1 MVQTR
6 ETTRTPSGI
15 AAYLGRLS
23 ALWQQGDFRWYWLAS
38 SIQGLGQST
47 QFMVIGWLA
56 LEITGSSAQ
65 LGLVIFLYGAPNVS
79 FLLVAGVV
87 ADRFDRRH
95 IMMLTQ
101 TVVGGIIVALA
112 FLTIADLVSTWHIY
126 VAAVFMG
133 VFQSLS
139 MPARM
144 TIIGDLVDQPSVLDA
159 VAMQNMAVHAGRM
172 IGPPVAGII
181 IEVWGVGES
190 LAFIA
195 GCYVLSVL
203 LVGKIGPTS
212 RSVAPA
218 TQSVFRNFAEGV
230 VYIKNN
236 PMVLTVIIITCA
248 FGGFA
253 MSHMQVVPAM
263 AKDVLG
269 AGAAEIGLLF
279 LGSAIGS
286 LVGSMILPAIS
297 RAHVYRALLLSLVVF
312 TVELILFAWSNW
324 FWVTFVF
331 FSGIGV
337 AVGHDLSPDRGDR
350 RGAGPGDGDAA
361 VHAGISFLGRLPAG
375 LSRRAVGLGGG
386 HHGSGRAQPGDDYLV
401 RVRAPGSAQIGP
413 SRSCGRLAVGLNSI
427 GHSFLEGSGRLGSP
441 NRPTLIL
448 VTDFVVFRC
457 NRGG

>member
-1 MVQTR
+1 MQTR
-6 ETTRTPSGI
+6 ETTRAPSGI
-15 AAYLGRLS
+15 AGYLGRLS
-23 ALWQQGDFRWYWLAS
+23 AVWQQGDFRWYWLAS

-101 TVVGGIIVALA
+101 TVVGGIMVALA

-312 TVELILFAWSNW
+312 TVVLILFAWSNW

-331 FSGIGV
+331 FSLVGV
-337 AVGHDLSPDRGDR
+337 TGVGMVWPLATTLVQIEATAEVRGRVMGMLQFTPGFHFLGAFPLALAAGQLGWEVAITGAAGLSLATTIWFAFVR
-350 RGAGPGDGDAA
+350 RGAPK
-361 VHAGISFLGRLPAG
+361 LGRQEA
-375 LSRRAVGLGGG
+375 A
-386 HHGSGRAQPGDDYLV
+386 A
-401 RVRAPGSAQIGP
+401 A
-413 SRSCGRLAVGLNSI
+413 
-427 GHSFLEGSGRLGSP
+427 
-441 NRPTLIL
+441 
-448 VTDFVVFRC
+448 
-457 NRGG
+457 

>member
-1 MVQTR
+1 MQTR

-15 AAYLGRLS
+15 TGYLVRLS
-23 ALWQQGDFRWYWLAS
+23 AVWQQGDFRWYWLAS

-101 TVVGGIIVALA
+101 TVVGGIMVALA

-312 TVELILFAWSNW
+312 TVVLILFAWSNW

-331 FSGIGV
+331 FSLVGV
-337 AVGHDLSPDRGDR
+337 TGVGMVWPLATTLVQIEATAEVRGRVMGMLQFTPGFHFLGAFPLALAAGQLGWEVAITGAAGLSLATTIWFAFVR
-350 RGAGPGDGDAA
+350 RGAPK
-361 VHAGISFLGRLPAG
+361 LGRQEA
-375 LSRRAVGLGGG
+375 A
-386 HHGSGRAQPGDDYLV
+386 A
-401 RVRAPGSAQIGP
+401 A
-413 SRSCGRLAVGLNSI
+413 
-427 GHSFLEGSGRLGSP
+427 
-441 NRPTLIL
+441 
-448 VTDFVVFRC
+448 
-457 NRGG
+457 

>member
-1 MVQTR
+1 MQTR

-15 AAYLGRLS
+15 AGYLGRLS
-23 ALWQQGDFRWYWLAS
+23 AVWQQGDFRWYWLAS

-112 FLTIADLVSTWHIY
+112 FLTIADLVSIWHIY

-172 IGPPVAGII
+172 IGPPVAGVI

-203 LVGKIGPTS
+203 LVGKIGPIS

-312 TVELILFAWSNW
+312 TVVLILFAWSNW

-331 FSGIGV
+331 FSLVGV
-337 AVGHDLSPDRGDR
+337 TGVGMVWPLATTLVQIETTAEVRGRVMGMLQFTPGFHFLGAFPLALAAGQLGWEVAITGAAGLSLATTIWFAFVR
-350 RGAGPGDGDAA
+350 RGAPK
-361 VHAGISFLGRLPAG
+361 LGRQEA
-375 LSRRAVGLGGG
+375 A
-386 HHGSGRAQPGDDYLV
+386 A
-401 RVRAPGSAQIGP
+401 A
-413 SRSCGRLAVGLNSI
+413 
-427 GHSFLEGSGRLGSP
+427 
-441 NRPTLIL
+441 
-448 VTDFVVFRC
+448 
-457 NRGG
+457 

>member
-1 MVQTR
+1 MVQTHD
-6 ETTRTPSGI
+6 TTRTASGI
-15 AAYLGRLS
+15 AGYLGRLS
-23 ALWQQGDFRWYWLAS
+23 AVWRQGDFRWYWLAS

-47 QFMVIGWLA
+47 QFMVIGWLV

-65 LGLVIFLYGAPNVS
+65 LGLVISLYGVPNVS

-101 TVVGGIIVALA
+101 LVVGGIITALA
-112 FLTIADLVSTWHIY
+112 VLTITAQVSTWHIY

-144 TIIGDLVDQPSVLDA
+144 TIIGDLVDQPSVLNA

-172 IGPPVAGII
+172 IGPPVAGVI
-181 IEVWGVGES
+181 IEVWSVGVS

-203 LVGKIGPTS
+203 LVGKIGPIS

-218 TQSVFRNFAEGV
+218 AQSVFRNFADGV

-236 PMVLTVIIITCA
+236 PTVLTVIVITCA
-248 FGGFA
+248 FGGFG

-269 AGAAEIGLLF
+269 IGAGEIGLLF

-286 LVGSMILPAIS
+286 LAGSMILPAIP
-297 RAHVYRALLLSLVVF
+297 RAYVYRALLLSLLIF
-312 TVELILFAWSNW
+312 TVFLTLFAWSDW

-331 FSGIGV
+331 FSLVGV
-337 AVGHDLSPDRGDR
+337 VGVGMVWPLATTMVQIETTAEVRGRVMGMLQFTPGFHFLGAFPLALAAGQFGWEVAITGAVGLSLATTVWFAFVR
-350 RGAGPGDGDAA
+350 RGAPKTGRQEAA
-361 VHAGISFLGRLPAG
+361 AA
-375 LSRRAVGLGGG
+375 
-386 HHGSGRAQPGDDYLV
+386 
-401 RVRAPGSAQIGP
+401 
-413 SRSCGRLAVGLNSI
+413 
-427 GHSFLEGSGRLGSP
+427 
-441 NRPTLIL
+441 
-448 VTDFVVFRC
+448 
-457 NRGG
+457 

>member
-1 MVQTR
+1 MQTHD
-6 ETTRTPSGI
+6 TTRTASGI
-15 AAYLGRLS
+15 AGYLGRLS
-23 ALWQQGDFRWYWLAS
+23 AVWRQGDFRWYWLAS

-47 QFMVIGWLA
+47 QFMVIGWLV

-65 LGLVIFLYGAPNVS
+65 LGLVISLYGVPNVS

-101 TVVGGIIVALA
+101 LVVGGIIMALA
-112 FLTIADLVSTWHIY
+112 VLTITAQVSTWHIY
-126 VAAVFMG
+126 VAAVLMG

-144 TIIGDLVDQPSVLDA
+144 TIIGDLVDQPSVLNA

-172 IGPPVAGII
+172 IGPPVAGVI
-181 IEVWGVGES
+181 IEVWSVGVS

-203 LVGKIGPTS
+203 LVGKIGPIS

-218 TQSVFRNFAEGV
+218 AQSVFRNFADGV

-236 PMVLTVIIITCA
+236 PTVLTVIVITCA
-248 FGGFA
+248 FGGFG

-269 AGAAEIGLLF
+269 IGAGEIGLLF

-286 LVGSMILPAIS
+286 LAGSMILPAIP
-297 RAHVYRALLLSLVVF
+297 RAYVYRALLLSLLIF
-312 TVELILFAWSNW
+312 TVFLTLFAWSDW

-331 FSGIGV
+331 FSLVGV
-337 AVGHDLSPDRGDR
+337 VGVGMVWPLATTMVQIETTAEVRGRVMGMLQFTPGFHFLGAFPLALAAGQFGWEVAITGAVGLSLATTVWFAFVR
-350 RGAGPGDGDAA
+350 RGAPKMGRQEAA
-361 VHAGISFLGRLPAG
+361 AA
-375 LSRRAVGLGGG
+375 
-386 HHGSGRAQPGDDYLV
+386 
-401 RVRAPGSAQIGP
+401 
-413 SRSCGRLAVGLNSI
+413 
-427 GHSFLEGSGRLGSP
+427 
-441 NRPTLIL
+441 
-448 VTDFVVFRC
+448 
-457 NRGG
+457 

>member
-1 MVQTR
+1 MQTH
-6 ETTRTPSGI
+6 ETTRTASGI
-15 AAYLGRLS
+15 AGYLGRLS
-23 ALWQQGDFRWYWLAS
+23 AVWRQGDFRWYWLAS

-47 QFMVIGWLA
+47 QFMVIGWLV

-65 LGLVIFLYGAPNVS
+65 LGLVISLYGVPNVS

-101 TVVGGIIVALA
+101 LVVGGIITALA
-112 FLTIADLVSTWHIY
+112 VLTITAQVSTWHIY
-126 VAAVFMG
+126 VAAVLMG

-144 TIIGDLVDQPSVLDA
+144 TIIGDLVDQPSVLNA

-172 IGPPVAGII
+172 IGPPVAGVI
-181 IEVWGVGES
+181 IEVWSVGVS

-203 LVGKIGPTS
+203 LVGKIGPIS

-218 TQSVFRNFAEGV
+218 AQSVFRNFADGV

-236 PMVLTVIIITCA
+236 PTVLTVIVITCA
-248 FGGFA
+248 FGGFG

-269 AGAAEIGLLF
+269 IGAGEIGLLF

-286 LVGSMILPAIS
+286 LAGIMILPAIP
-297 RAHVYRALLLSLVVF
+297 RAYVYRALLLSLLIF
-312 TVELILFAWSNW
+312 TVFLTLFAWSDW

-331 FSGIGV
+331 FSLVGV
-337 AVGHDLSPDRGDR
+337 VGVGMVWPLATTMVQIETTAEVRGRVMGMLQFTPGFHFLGAFPLALAAGQFGWKVAITGAVGLSLATTVWFAFVR
-350 RGAGPGDGDAA
+350 RGAPKMGSQEAA
-361 VHAGISFLGRLPAG
+361 AA
-375 LSRRAVGLGGG
+375 
-386 HHGSGRAQPGDDYLV
+386 
-401 RVRAPGSAQIGP
+401 
-413 SRSCGRLAVGLNSI
+413 
-427 GHSFLEGSGRLGSP
+427 
-441 NRPTLIL
+441 
-448 VTDFVVFRC
+448 
-457 NRGG
+457 

>member
-15 AAYLGRLS
+15 AGYLGRLS
-23 ALWQQGDFRWYWLAS
+23 AVWQQGDFRWYWLAS

-101 TVVGGIIVALA
+101 TVVGGIMVALA

-297 RAHVYRALLLSLVVF
+297 RAHVYRALLSSLVVF
-312 TVELILFAWSNW
+312 TVVLILFAWSNW

-331 FSGIGV
+331 FSLVGV
-337 AVGHDLSPDRGDR
+337 TGVGMVWPLATTLVQIEATAEVRGRVMGMLQFTPGFHFLGAFPLALAAGQLGWEVAITGAAGLSLATTIWFAFVR
-350 RGAGPGDGDAA
+350 RGAPK
-361 VHAGISFLGRLPAG
+361 
-375 LSRRAVGLGGG
+375 LSRQEA
-386 HHGSGRAQPGDDYLV
+386 A
-401 RVRAPGSAQIGP
+401 AA
-413 SRSCGRLAVGLNSI
+413 
-427 GHSFLEGSGRLGSP
+427 
-441 NRPTLIL
+441 
-448 VTDFVVFRC
+448 
-457 NRGG
+457 

>member
-15 AAYLGRLS
+15 AGYLGRLS
-23 ALWQQGDFRWYWLAS
+23 AVWQQGDFRWYWLAS

-101 TVVGGIIVALA
+101 TVVGGIMVALA

-312 TVELILFAWSNW
+312 TVVLILFAWSNW

-331 FSGIGV
+331 FSLVGV
-337 AVGHDLSPDRGDR
+337 TGVGMVWPLATTLVQIEATAEVRGRVMGMLQFTPGFHFLGAFPLALAAGQFGWEVAITGAAGLSLATTIWFAFVR
-350 RGAGPGDGDAA
+350 RGAPK
-361 VHAGISFLGRLPAG
+361 LGRQEA
-375 LSRRAVGLGGG
+375 A
-386 HHGSGRAQPGDDYLV
+386 A
-401 RVRAPGSAQIGP
+401 A
-413 SRSCGRLAVGLNSI
+413 
-427 GHSFLEGSGRLGSP
+427 
-441 NRPTLIL
+441 
-448 VTDFVVFRC
+448 
-457 NRGG
+457 

>member
-1 MVQTR
+1 MQTR

-15 AAYLGRLS
+15 AGYLGRLS
-23 ALWQQGDFRWYWLAS
+23 AVWQQGDFRWYWLAS

-87 ADRFDRRH
+87 ADRSDRRH

-101 TVVGGIIVALA
+101 TVVGGIMVALA

-312 TVELILFAWSNW
+312 TVVLILFAWSNW

-331 FSGIGV
+331 FSLVGV
-337 AVGHDLSPDRGDR
+337 TGVGMVWPLATTLVQIEATAEVRGRVMGMLQFTPGFHFLGAFPLALAAGQFGWEVAITGAAGLSLATTIWFAFVR
-350 RGAGPGDGDAA
+350 RGAPK
-361 VHAGISFLGRLPAG
+361 LGRQEA
-375 LSRRAVGLGGG
+375 A
-386 HHGSGRAQPGDDYLV
+386 A
-401 RVRAPGSAQIGP
+401 A
-413 SRSCGRLAVGLNSI
+413 
-427 GHSFLEGSGRLGSP
+427 
-441 NRPTLIL
+441 
-448 VTDFVVFRC
+448 
-457 NRGG
+457 

>member
-6 ETTRTPSGI
+6 ETTRIPSGI
-15 AAYLGRLS
+15 AGYLGRLS
-23 ALWQQGDFRWYWLAS
+23 AVWQQGDFRWYWLAS

-101 TVVGGIIVALA
+101 TVVGGIMVALA

-312 TVELILFAWSNW
+312 TVVLILFAWSNW

-331 FSGIGV
+331 FSLVGV
-337 AVGHDLSPDRGDR
+337 TGVGMVWPLATTLVQIEATAEVRGRVMGMLQFTPGFHFLGAFPLALAAGQLGWEVAITGAAGLSLATTIWFAFVR
-350 RGAGPGDGDAA
+350 RGAPK
-361 VHAGISFLGRLPAG
+361 LGRQEA
-375 LSRRAVGLGGG
+375 A
-386 HHGSGRAQPGDDYLV
+386 A
-401 RVRAPGSAQIGP
+401 A
-413 SRSCGRLAVGLNSI
+413 
-427 GHSFLEGSGRLGSP
+427 
-441 NRPTLIL
+441 
-448 VTDFVVFRC
+448 
-457 NRGG
+457 

>member
-1 MVQTR
+1 LVQTR

-15 AAYLGRLS
+15 AGYLGRLS
-23 ALWQQGDFRWYWLAS
+23 AVWQQGDFRWYWLAS

-101 TVVGGIIVALA
+101 TVVGGIMVALA
-112 FLTIADLVSTWHIY
+112 FLTIADLVSIWHIY

-203 LVGKIGPTS
+203 LVGKIGPTG

-312 TVELILFAWSNW
+312 TVVLILFAWSNW

-331 FSGIGV
+331 FSLVGV
-337 AVGHDLSPDRGDR
+337 TGVGMVWPLATTLVQIEATAEVRGRVMGMLQFTPGFHFLGAFPLALAAGQLGWEVAITGAAGLSLATTIWFAFVR
-350 RGAGPGDGDAA
+350 RGAPK
-361 VHAGISFLGRLPAG
+361 LGRQEA
-375 LSRRAVGLGGG
+375 A
-386 HHGSGRAQPGDDYLV
+386 A
-401 RVRAPGSAQIGP
+401 A
-413 SRSCGRLAVGLNSI
+413 
-427 GHSFLEGSGRLGSP
+427 
-441 NRPTLIL
+441 
-448 VTDFVVFRC
+448 
-457 NRGG
+457 

>member
-1 MVQTR
+1 LVQTR

-15 AAYLGRLS
+15 AGYLGRLS
-23 ALWQQGDFRWYWLAS
+23 AVWQQGDFRWYWLAS

-101 TVVGGIIVALA
+101 TVVGGIMVALA

-297 RAHVYRALLLSLVVF
+297 RAHVYRALLSSLVVF
-312 TVELILFAWSNW
+312 TVVLILFAWSNW

-331 FSGIGV
+331 FSLVGV
-337 AVGHDLSPDRGDR
+337 TGVGMVWPLATTLVQIEATAEVRGRVMGMLQFTPGFHFLGAFPLALAAGQLGWEVAITGAAGLSLATTIWFAFVR
-350 RGAGPGDGDAA
+350 RGAPK
-361 VHAGISFLGRLPAG
+361 LGRQEA
-375 LSRRAVGLGGG
+375 A
-386 HHGSGRAQPGDDYLV
+386 A
-401 RVRAPGSAQIGP
+401 A
-413 SRSCGRLAVGLNSI
+413 
-427 GHSFLEGSGRLGSP
+427 
-441 NRPTLIL
+441 
-448 VTDFVVFRC
+448 
-457 NRGG
+457 

>member
-1 MVQTR
+1 MVQTHD
-6 ETTRTPSGI
+6 TTQTVPGI
-15 AAYLGRLS
+15 AGYLGRLS
-23 ALWQQGDFRWYWLAS
+23 AVWRQGDFRWYWLAS

-47 QFMVIGWLA
+47 QFMVIGWLV

-65 LGLVIFLYGAPNVS
+65 LGLVISLYGVPNVS

-101 TVVGGIIVALA
+101 LVVGGIITALA
-112 FLTIADLVSTWHIY
+112 VLTITAQVSTWHIY
-126 VAAVFMG
+126 VAAVLMG

-144 TIIGDLVDQPSVLDA
+144 TIIGDLVDQPSVLNA

-172 IGPPVAGII
+172 IGPPVAGVI
-181 IEVWGVGES
+181 IEVWSVGVS

-203 LVGKIGPTS
+203 LVGKIGPIS

-218 TQSVFRNFAEGV
+218 AQSVFRNFADGV

-236 PMVLTVIIITCA
+236 PTVLTVIVITCA
-248 FGGFA
+248 FGGFG

-269 AGAAEIGLLF
+269 IGAGEIGLLF

-286 LVGSMILPAIS
+286 LAGSMILPAIP
-297 RAHVYRALLLSLVVF
+297 RAYVYRALLLSLLIF
-312 TVELILFAWSNW
+312 TVFLTLFAWSDW

-331 FSGIGV
+331 FSLVGV
-337 AVGHDLSPDRGDR
+337 VGVGMVWPLATTMVQIETTAEVRGRVMGMLQFTPGFHFLGAFPLALAAGQFGWEVAITGAVGLSLATTVWFAFVR
-350 RGAGPGDGDAA
+350 RGAPKMGRQEAA
-361 VHAGISFLGRLPAG
+361 AA
-375 LSRRAVGLGGG
+375 
-386 HHGSGRAQPGDDYLV
+386 
-401 RVRAPGSAQIGP
+401 
-413 SRSCGRLAVGLNSI
+413 
-427 GHSFLEGSGRLGSP
+427 
-441 NRPTLIL
+441 
-448 VTDFVVFRC
+448 
-457 NRGG
+457 

>member
-15 AAYLGRLS
+15 AGYLGRLS
-23 ALWQQGDFRWYWLAS
+23 AVWQQGDFRWYWLAS

-101 TVVGGIIVALA
+101 TVVGGIMVALA

-203 LVGKIGPTS
+203 LVGKIGPTG

-312 TVELILFAWSNW
+312 TVVLILFAWSNW

-331 FSGIGV
+331 FSLVGV
-337 AVGHDLSPDRGDR
+337 TGVGMVWPLATTLVQIEATAEVRGRVMGMLQFTPGFHFLGAFPLALAAGQLGWEVAITGAAGLSLATTIWFAFVR
-350 RGAGPGDGDAA
+350 RGAPK
-361 VHAGISFLGRLPAG
+361 LGRQEA
-375 LSRRAVGLGGG
+375 A
-386 HHGSGRAQPGDDYLV
+386 A
-401 RVRAPGSAQIGP
+401 A
-413 SRSCGRLAVGLNSI
+413 
-427 GHSFLEGSGRLGSP
+427 
-441 NRPTLIL
+441 
-448 VTDFVVFRC
+448 
-457 NRGG
+457 

>member
-15 AAYLGRLS
+15 AGYLGRLS
-23 ALWQQGDFRWYWLAS
+23 AVWQQGDFRWYWLAS

-101 TVVGGIIVALA
+101 TVVGGIMVALA

-253 MSHMQVVPAM
+253 MSHMQVGPAM

-312 TVELILFAWSNW
+312 TVVLILFAWSNW

-331 FSGIGV
+331 FSLVGV
-337 AVGHDLSPDRGDR
+337 TGVGMVWPLATTLVQIEATAEVRGRVMGMLQFTPGFHFLGAFPLALAAGQLGWEVAITGAAGLSLATTIWFAFVR
-350 RGAGPGDGDAA
+350 RGAPK
-361 VHAGISFLGRLPAG
+361 LGRQEA
-375 LSRRAVGLGGG
+375 A
-386 HHGSGRAQPGDDYLV
+386 A
-401 RVRAPGSAQIGP
+401 A
-413 SRSCGRLAVGLNSI
+413 
-427 GHSFLEGSGRLGSP
+427 
-441 NRPTLIL
+441 
-448 VTDFVVFRC
+448 
-457 NRGG
+457 

>member
-1 MVQTR
+1 MQTR

-15 AAYLGRLS
+15 AGYLGRLS
-23 ALWQQGDFRWYWLAS
+23 AVWQQGDFRWYWLAS

-87 ADRFDRRH
+87 AVRFDRRH

-203 LVGKIGPTS
+203 LVGKIGPIS

-248 FGGFA
+248 FGGFG

-269 AGAAEIGLLF
+269 AGAGEIGLLF
-279 LGSAIGS
+279 LGSGIGS
-286 LVGSMILPAIS
+286 LAGSMILPAIS
-297 RAHVYRALLLSLVVF
+297 RSHVYRALLLSLLVF
-312 TVELILFAWSNW
+312 TAVLTLFAWSDW
-324 FWVTFVF
+324 FWATFVF
-331 FSGIGV
+331 FTLVGV
-337 AVGHDLSPDRGDR
+337 TGVGMVWPLATTMIQVETSAEVRGRVMGMLQFTPGFHFLGAFPLALAAGQFGWEVAITIAGGLSLVTTVWFAFLR
-350 RGAGPGDGDAA
+350 RGKPELTPG
-361 VHAGISFLGRLPAG
+361 
-375 LSRRAVGLGGG
+375 
-386 HHGSGRAQPGDDYLV
+386 
-401 RVRAPGSAQIGP
+401 
-413 SRSCGRLAVGLNSI
+413 
-427 GHSFLEGSGRLGSP
+427 E
-441 NRPTLIL
+441 
-448 VTDFVVFRC
+448 VVAT
-457 NRGG
+457 

>member
-1 MVQTR
+1 LVQTR

-15 AAYLGRLS
+15 AGYLGRLS
-23 ALWQQGDFRWYWLAS
+23 AVWQQGDFRWYWLAS

-112 FLTIADLVSTWHIY
+112 FLTIADLVSIWHIY

-203 LVGKIGPTS
+203 LVGKIGPIS

-312 TVELILFAWSNW
+312 TVVLILFAWSNW

-331 FSGIGV
+331 FSLVGV
-337 AVGHDLSPDRGDR
+337 TGVGMVWPLATTLVQIETTAEVRGRVMGMLQFTPGFHFLGAFPLALAAGQLGWEVAITGAAGLSLATTIWFAFVR
-350 RGAGPGDGDAA
+350 RGAPK
-361 VHAGISFLGRLPAG
+361 LGRQEA
-375 LSRRAVGLGGG
+375 A
-386 HHGSGRAQPGDDYLV
+386 A
-401 RVRAPGSAQIGP
+401 A
-413 SRSCGRLAVGLNSI
+413 
-427 GHSFLEGSGRLGSP
+427 
-441 NRPTLIL
+441 
-448 VTDFVVFRC
+448 
-457 NRGG
+457 

>member
-15 AAYLGRLS
+15 AGYLGRLS
-23 ALWQQGDFRWYWLAS
+23 AVGQQGDFRWYWLAS

-263 AKDVLG
+263 AKDILG

-312 TVELILFAWSNW
+312 TVVLILFAWSNW

-331 FSGIGV
+331 FSLVGV
-337 AVGHDLSPDRGDR
+337 TGVGMVWPLATTLVQIETTAEVRGRVMGMLQFTPGFHFLGAFPLALAAGQLGWEVAITGAAGLSLATTIWFAFVR
-350 RGAGPGDGDAA
+350 RGAPK
-361 VHAGISFLGRLPAG
+361 LGRQEA
-375 LSRRAVGLGGG
+375 A
-386 HHGSGRAQPGDDYLV
+386 A
-401 RVRAPGSAQIGP
+401 A
-413 SRSCGRLAVGLNSI
+413 
-427 GHSFLEGSGRLGSP
+427 
-441 NRPTLIL
+441 
-448 VTDFVVFRC
+448 
-457 NRGG
+457 

>member
-15 AAYLGRLS
+15 AGYLGRLS
-23 ALWQQGDFRWYWLAS
+23 AVWQQGDFRWYWLAS

-112 FLTIADLVSTWHIY
+112 FLTIADLVSIWHIY

-203 LVGKIGPTS
+203 LVGKIGPIS

-312 TVELILFAWSNW
+312 TVVLILFAWSNW

-331 FSGIGV
+331 FSLVGV
-337 AVGHDLSPDRGDR
+337 TGVGMVWPLATTLVQIETTAEVRGRVMGMLQFTPGFHFLGAFPLALAAGQLGWEVAITGAAGLSLATTIWFAFVR
-350 RGAGPGDGDAA
+350 RGAPK
-361 VHAGISFLGRLPAG
+361 LGRQEA
-375 LSRRAVGLGGG
+375 A
-386 HHGSGRAQPGDDYLV
+386 A
-401 RVRAPGSAQIGP
+401 A
-413 SRSCGRLAVGLNSI
+413 
-427 GHSFLEGSGRLGSP
+427 
-441 NRPTLIL
+441 
-448 VTDFVVFRC
+448 
-457 NRGG
+457 

>member
-1 MVQTR
+1 MVQIH

-15 AAYLGRLS
+15 AGYLGRLS
-23 ALWQQGDFRWYWLAS
+23 AVWQQGDFRWYWLAS

-172 IGPPVAGII
+172 IGPPVAGVI

-195 GCYVLSVL
+195 GCYGLSVL

-279 LGSAIGS
+279 LGSAVGS

-312 TVELILFAWSNW
+312 TVVLILFAWSNW

-331 FSGIGV
+331 FSLVGV
-337 AVGHDLSPDRGDR
+337 TGVGMVWPLATTLVQIEATAEVRGRVMGMLQFTPGFHFLGAFPLALAAGQLGWEVAITGAAGLSLATTIWFAFVR
-350 RGAGPGDGDAA
+350 RGAPK
-361 VHAGISFLGRLPAG
+361 LGRQEA
-375 LSRRAVGLGGG
+375 A
-386 HHGSGRAQPGDDYLV
+386 A
-401 RVRAPGSAQIGP
+401 A
-413 SRSCGRLAVGLNSI
+413 
-427 GHSFLEGSGRLGSP
+427 
-441 NRPTLIL
+441 
-448 VTDFVVFRC
+448 
-457 NRGG
+457 

>member
-1 MVQTR
+1 MVQTH
-6 ETTRTPSGI
+6 EITRTPSGI
-15 AAYLGRLS
+15 AGYLGRLS
-23 ALWQQGDFRWYWLAS
+23 AVWQQGDFRWYWLAS

-95 IMMLTQ
+95 IMILTQ

-172 IGPPVAGII
+172 IGPPVAGVI

-195 GCYVLSVL
+195 GCYLLSVL
-203 LVGKIGPTS
+203 LVGKIGPIS

-218 TQSVFRNFAEGV
+218 AQSVFRNFAEGV

-269 AGAAEIGLLF
+269 AGAGEIGLLF
-279 LGSAIGS
+279 LGSAVGS

-297 RAHVYRALLLSLVVF
+297 RAHVYRALLLSLLVF
-312 TVELILFAWSNW
+312 TVVLILFAWSNW
-324 FWVTFVF
+324 FWATFVF
-331 FSGIGV
+331 FSLVGVTGVGMVWPLATTLVQIETTAEVRGRVMGMLQFTPGFHFLGAFPLALAAGQLGWEV
-337 AVGHDLSPDRGDR
+337 AVTGAAGLSLATTIWFAFVR
-350 RGAGPGDGDAA
+350 RGAPK
-361 VHAGISFLGRLPAG
+361 LGRQEA
-375 LSRRAVGLGGG
+375 A
-386 HHGSGRAQPGDDYLV
+386 A
-401 RVRAPGSAQIGP
+401 A
-413 SRSCGRLAVGLNSI
+413 
-427 GHSFLEGSGRLGSP
+427 
-441 NRPTLIL
+441 
-448 VTDFVVFRC
+448 
-457 NRGG
+457 

>member
-1 MVQTR
+1 MQTH
-6 ETTRTPSGI
+6 EITRTPSGI
-15 AAYLGRLS
+15 AGYLGRLS
-23 ALWQQGDFRWYWLAS
+23 AVWQQGDFRWYWLAS

-112 FLTIADLVSTWHIY
+112 FLTIADLVSIWHIY

-172 IGPPVAGII
+172 IGPPVAGVI

-195 GCYVLSVL
+195 GCYLLSVL
-203 LVGKIGPTS
+203 LVGKIGPIS

-297 RAHVYRALLLSLVVF
+297 RAHVYRALLLSLLVF
-312 TVELILFAWSNW
+312 TVVLILFAWSNW
-324 FWVTFVF
+324 FWATFVF
-331 FSGIGV
+331 FSLVGVTGVGMVWPLATTLVQIETTAEVRGRVMGMLQFTPGFHFLGAFPLALAAGQLGWEV
-337 AVGHDLSPDRGDR
+337 AVTGAAGLSLATTIWFAFVR
-350 RGAGPGDGDAA
+350 RGAPK
-361 VHAGISFLGRLPAG
+361 LGRQEA
-375 LSRRAVGLGGG
+375 A
-386 HHGSGRAQPGDDYLV
+386 A
-401 RVRAPGSAQIGP
+401 A
-413 SRSCGRLAVGLNSI
+413 
-427 GHSFLEGSGRLGSP
+427 
-441 NRPTLIL
+441 
-448 VTDFVVFRC
+448 
-457 NRGG
+457 

>member
-15 AAYLGRLS
+15 VSYLGRLS
-23 ALWQQGDFRWYWLAS
+23 AVWQQGDFRWYWLAS

-101 TVVGGIIVALA
+101 TVVGGIMVALA

-212 RSVAPA
+212 RSVAPG

-312 TVELILFAWSNW
+312 TVVLILFAWSNW

-331 FSGIGV
+331 FSLVGV
-337 AVGHDLSPDRGDR
+337 TGVGMVWPLATTLVQIEATAEVRGRVMGMLQFTPGFHFLGAFPLALAAGQLGWEVAITGAAGLSLATTIWFAFVR
-350 RGAGPGDGDAA
+350 RGAPK
-361 VHAGISFLGRLPAG
+361 LGRQEA
-375 LSRRAVGLGGG
+375 A
-386 HHGSGRAQPGDDYLV
+386 A
-401 RVRAPGSAQIGP
+401 A
-413 SRSCGRLAVGLNSI
+413 
-427 GHSFLEGSGRLGSP
+427 
-441 NRPTLIL
+441 
-448 VTDFVVFRC
+448 
-457 NRGG
+457 

>member
-1 MVQTR
+1 MQTR

-15 AAYLGRLS
+15 AGYLGRLS
-23 ALWQQGDFRWYWLAS
+23 AVWQQGDFRWYWLAS

-101 TVVGGIIVALA
+101 TVVGGIMVALA

-218 TQSVFRNFAEGV
+218 TQSVFRNFAEGM

-312 TVELILFAWSNW
+312 TVVLILFAWSNW

-331 FSGIGV
+331 FSLVGV
-337 AVGHDLSPDRGDR
+337 TGVGMVWPLATTLVQIEATAEA
-350 RGAGPGDGDAA
+350 GA
-361 VHAGISFLGRLPAG
+361 
-375 LSRRAVGLGGG
+375 
-386 HHGSGRAQPGDDYLV
+386 
-401 RVRAPGSAQIGP
+401 
-413 SRSCGRLAVGLNSI
+413 
-427 GHSFLEGSGRLGSP
+427 
-441 NRPTLIL
+441 
-448 VTDFVVFRC
+448 
-457 NRGG
+457 

>member
-1 MVQTR
+1 MQTR

-15 AAYLGRLS
+15 AGYLGRLS
-23 ALWQQGDFRWYWLAS
+23 AVWQQGDFRWYWLAS

-101 TVVGGIIVALA
+101 TVVGGIMVALA

-195 GCYVLSVL
+195 GCYVLRVL

-312 TVELILFAWSNW
+312 TVVLILFAWSNW

-331 FSGIGV
+331 FSLVGV
-337 AVGHDLSPDRGDR
+337 TGVGMVWPLATTLVQIEATAEVRGRVMGMLQFTPGFHFLGAFPLALAAGQLGWEVAITGAAGLSLATTIWFAFVR
-350 RGAGPGDGDAA
+350 RGAPK
-361 VHAGISFLGRLPAG
+361 
-375 LSRRAVGLGGG
+375 LSRQEA
-386 HHGSGRAQPGDDYLV
+386 A
-401 RVRAPGSAQIGP
+401 AA
-413 SRSCGRLAVGLNSI
+413 
-427 GHSFLEGSGRLGSP
+427 
-441 NRPTLIL
+441 
-448 VTDFVVFRC
+448 
-457 NRGG
+457 

>member
-1 MVQTR
+1 MQTR

-15 AAYLGRLS
+15 AGYLGRLS
-23 ALWQQGDFRWYWLAS
+23 AVWQQGDFRWYWLAS

-101 TVVGGIIVALA
+101 TVVGGIMVALA

-297 RAHVYRALLLSLVVF
+297 RAHVYRALLSSLVVF
-312 TVELILFAWSNW
+312 TVVLILFAWSNW

-331 FSGIGV
+331 FSLVGV
-337 AVGHDLSPDRGDR
+337 TGVGMVWPLATTLVQIEATAEVRGRVMGMLQFTPGFHFLGAFPLALAAGQLGWEVAITGAAGLSLATTIWFAFVR
-350 RGAGPGDGDAA
+350 RGAPK
-361 VHAGISFLGRLPAG
+361 LGRQEA
-375 LSRRAVGLGGG
+375 A
-386 HHGSGRAQPGDDYLV
+386 A
-401 RVRAPGSAQIGP
+401 A
-413 SRSCGRLAVGLNSI
+413 
-427 GHSFLEGSGRLGSP
+427 
-441 NRPTLIL
+441 
-448 VTDFVVFRC
+448 
-457 NRGG
+457 